1 MNRRSFLRVGA
12 VGAGLP
18 VVASAPGS
26 LTGETPFPSSAVN
39 PLGAIPSGGHETLPA
54 IPESKDLASHRLV
67 YEYSEIFSPPPAQN
81 EWGYCKATRSVSG
94 ITAILFPP
102 YACCGAPSIPTPGGE
117 VSPGNLITCELFL
130 NGRILSSYPLPE
142 SRVAYTWY
150 PHCIRRETHAAG
162 IRFTTET
169 FMPPRQKAV
178 AELITVTNESH
189 ERRRLTLGFDLRAGV
204 THKEGPWYSGVP
216 AEADDRLTPNA
227 SQGYIVFESVHTRAV
242 SVQGISPAPRSIE
255 QGRMLTYEFTLNP
268 GEARSFQFVNA
279 IGDDA
284 SAVKD
289 DYERLQAGFGLLRK
303 EAEEI
308 FNSRLRSAFT
318 PGNSEFSG
326 SLPQLVTRDPA
337 LWKLYYAGFLDVL
350 LSRRISPGSVYG
362 PTYVTVPQ
370 DTPTVSYVW
379 DTMMASLGMALLDPS
394 ALRTL
399 LEIWLAADGMEEHYG
414 TDYLSGKG
422 MGPWYAAN
430 DMGILRCADDYLR
443 VTGDFRWLDKMIDGK
458 IVLEHL
464 AARALHWKQ
473 LDRYGHG
480 LGDYGGIDYL
490 LEAVSTY
497 THEVAAMNAGNVYGM
512 RFVACLLDRHGDSSR
527 ATHFRAEAK
536 DLAGRINRLLYV
548 EGKGWWKCGLSDGT
562 FREVRHCHDLLT
574 VLDTM
579 FEDLSDRQKREMA
592 QFFWNELYTPL
603 WMHALSPGDADA
615 SWKPGASRGLRS
627 DHTWIGAYIAWPPMT
642 ARGLFKIE
650 STPRLA
656 AWVKGLSQ
664 TANQGTFGQAHFV
677 ETTFPPDA
685 GGARKDPA
693 GGWYEVAGGSFMTL
707 VIDTIFGADLTLDRG
722 IQVDSRLKDFD
733 LSAKL
738 MKLNY
743 QGKNYTIS
751 SEGAEQTP

>member
-1 MNRRSFLRVGA
+1 MNRRSFLKVGG
-12 VGAGLP
+12 VGLALP
-18 VVASAPGS
+18 VADS
-26 LTGETPFPSSAVN
+26 PSSSLADEQPTPSKGN
-39 PLGAIPSGGHETLPA
+39 QPLRAPAATEHELLPA
-54 IPESKDLASHRLV
+54 IPESNDLASHRLV
-67 YEYSEIFSPPPAQN
+67 YEYSEIFNPPPAQN
-81 EWGYCKATRSVSG
+81 EWGYCKSTRSVSG

-117 VSPGNLITCELFL
+117 ISPGNLITCELFL

-142 SRVAYTWY
+142 ARVAYTWY
-150 PHCIRRETHAAG
+150 PHCIRRETQAGG

-169 FMPPRQKAV
+169 FMPSRQKAV
-178 AELITVTNESH
+178 AEEIRVLNESH
-189 ERRRLTLGFDLRAGV
+189 ERRKLTLGFDLRAGV
-204 THKEGPWYSGVP
+204 THKDDLWYSGVP

-227 SQGYIVFESVHTRAV
+227 SDGYIAFESVHTRAV
-242 SVQGISPAPRSIE
+242 SVQGIAPPPNRIE

-268 GEARSFQFVNA
+268 GEFRVFRYVNV
-279 IGDDA
+279 IGDDPN
-284 SAVKD
+284 SVSE
-289 DYERLQAGFGLLRK
+289 DYARLQAGFSRLQK
-303 EAEEI
+303 DAENTV
-308 FNSRLRSAFT
+308 NSRIRSAFT

-326 SLPQLVTRDPA
+326 SVPQIVTRDPA
-337 LWKLYYAGFLDVL
+337 LWKLYHAGFLDVL
-350 LSRRISPGSVYG
+350 LARRVSPGSVYG

-379 DTMMASLGMALLDPS
+379 DTMMASLGMALLDPA

-399 LEIWLAADGMEEHYG
+399 LETWLAAGGMENHYG
-414 TDYLSGKG
+414 TDFLSGKG
-422 MGPWYAAN
+422 VGPWYAAN
-430 DMGILRCADDYLR
+430 DMGILRCAHDYLR
-443 VTGDFRWLDKMIDGK
+443 VTGDFLWLDKEIEGK

-464 AARALHWKQ
+464 VARALHWKQ

-512 RFVACLLDRHGDSSR
+512 RFVASLLDRHGDSSR
-527 ATHFRAEAK
+527 AAQFRSEAK

-548 EGKGWWKCGLSDGT
+548 DGKGWWKCGQSDGT
-562 FREVRHCHDLLT
+562 FVEVRHCHDLLT

-579 FEDLSDRQKREMA
+579 FEDLSDRQKQEMA
-592 QFFWNELYTPL
+592 KFFWNELYTPL

-642 ARGLFKIE
+642 ARGLYKIGA
-650 STPRLA
+650 SPRLA
-656 AWVKGLSQ
+656 AWVKRLSV

-677 ETTFPPDA
+677 ETTFPHDA

-693 GGWYEVAGGSFMTL
+693 GGWSEVAGGSFMNM
-707 VIDTIFGADLTLDRG
+707 VIDTLFGADLTLDHG
-722 IQVDSRLKDFD
+722 IQVNSHLNDFD
-733 LSAKL
+733 PKAKL
-738 MKLNY
+738 VKLNY
-743 QGKNYTIS
+743 QGKSYTIS
-751 SEGAEQTP
+751 SAGVEPTL

>member
-1 MNRRSFLRVGA
+1 MNRRSFLKVGA
-12 VGAGLP
+12 ALP
-18 VVASAPGS
+18 VAVS
-26 LTGETPFPSSAVN
+26 PSSSLGGAVPSPSGAVQ
-39 PLGAIPSGGHETLPA
+39 PLGGPVSSGHKTLPA

-81 EWGYCKATRSVSG
+81 ERGYCKATRSVSG

-102 YACCGAPSIPTPGGE
+102 YSCCGAPSIPTPGGE

-142 SRVAYTWY
+142 ARVAYTWY
-150 PHCIRRETHAAG
+150 PHCIRRETQAG
-162 IRFTTET
+162 GLRFTTET
-169 FMPPRQKAV
+169 FMPARQKAV

-189 ERRRLTLGFDLRAGV
+189 ERRKLTLGFDLRAGV

-242 SVQGISPAPRSIE
+242 SVQGIAPPPQSID

-268 GEARSFQFVNA
+268 GETRSFQFVNA

-284 SAVKD
+284 TLVRE
-289 DYERLQAGFGLLRK
+289 DYARLQEEFERLRK
-303 EAEEI
+303 EAEET
-308 FNSRLRSAFT
+308 FNSRIRSAFT

-350 LSRRISPGSVYG
+350 LARRVSPGSVYG

-370 DTPTVSYVW
+370 DTPTLSYVW
-379 DTMMASLGMALLDPS
+379 DTMMASLSMALLDPS

-399 LEIWLAADGMEEHYG
+399 LETWFAAGGMEDHYG

-443 VTGDFRWLDKMIDGK
+443 VTGDFRWLDKVIEGK

-512 RFVACLLDRHGDSSR
+512 RLVASLLDRRGDSSR
-527 ATHFRAEAK
+527 AAQFRAEAK

-548 EGKGWWKCGLSDGT
+548 EGKGWWKCGQSDGT
-562 FREVRHCHDLLT
+562 FTEVRHCHDLLT
-574 VLDTM
+574 VLDMM
-579 FEDLSDRQKREMA
+579 FEDLSDRQKQDMA

-642 ARGLFKIE
+642 ARGLYKIE
-650 STPRLA
+650 SSPRLA

-685 GGARKDPA
+685 GGVRKDPA

-722 IQVDSRLKDFD
+722 IQVDSRLKGFD
-733 LSAKL
+733 LTAKL

-743 QGKNYTIS
+743 QGKYYTIS
-751 SEGAEQTP
+751 SEGAQQTP